1 MKPSTDETAS
11 SDEETGLTPIE
22 FRKIVEARSAQR
34 ANKKQYVKDL
44 EAKIAALRASQKET
58 EEEKKKLQQD
68 LAKAYTENAN
78 LRFAPPSPK
87 SEC

>member
-1 MKPSTDETAS
+1 
-11 SDEETGLTPIE
+11 
-22 FRKIVEARSAQR
+22 
-34 ANKKQYVKDL
+34 VKDL
-44 EAKIAALRASQKET
+44 EAKIATLRASQKET